1 MSGGLM
7 QLVAYGAQDIY
18 LTGNPQITYFKVVY
32 RRHTNFAMESIE
44 QTFMGNP
51 DFGKKV
57 TALISRNGDLIHRV
71 YLQVEL
77 PEIDPSVSG
86 RWTDE
91 VGHHLIR
98 IAEVEIGGQRIDRHF
113 GDWLQIWS
121 ELTLPF
127 GMRTTYNKMV
137 GKTLALCTFNTAIK
151 PRTTLYIPL
160 QFWFCRNAGLALPL
174 IALQYHEVKI
184 NMEFRPIELLW
195 VDVSGSFDPNVRNH
209 HLLSCS
215 LWVDYIYLDT
225 DERRRFAQVSHEYLI
240 EQLQFTG
247 EESISNTSNKIRL
260 SFNHPSKELIWVV
273 QKDSHI
279 GVPGAPVNNQW
290 SNYQLDA
297 FDVVSTPFAMYDAPN
312 YGGVG
317 GNFSTT
323 GGATVGATFGD
334 PVVFAKL
341 QLNGHDRFAGREGS
355 YFNLVQVYQSHT
367 SGTLSEGINIYSFG
381 LKPEEHQPSG
391 TVNFSRIDNA
401 TLQFAVHPGTF
412 QAVNPETGQITVTT
426 ARVRIYAT
434 NYNVLRI
441 MSGINIENVSFS
453 TCAQQETPLLVLNIT
468 NEEKACKHSG
478 LLIN

>member
-1 MSGGLM
+1 
-7 QLVAYGAQDIY
+7 
-18 LTGNPQITYFKVVY
+18 
-32 RRHTNFAMESIE
+32 
-44 QTFMGNP
+44 
-51 DFGKKV
+51 
-57 TALISRNGDLIHRV
+57 
-71 YLQVEL
+71 
-77 PEIDPSVSG
+77 
-86 RWTDE
+86 
-91 VGHHLIR
+91 
-98 IAEVEIGGQRIDRHF
+98 
-113 GDWLQIWS
+113 
-121 ELTLPF
+121 
-127 GMRTTYNKMV
+127 MV
-137 GKTLALCTFNTAIK
+137 GKTLELCTFNNQVK
-151 PRTTLYIPL
+151 PRTTLYVPL

-195 VDVSGSFDPNVRNH
+195 VDDAGSVDPNVKGQ

-240 EQLQFTG
+240 EQLQYTG
-247 EESISNTSNKIRL
+247 EESINNTANKIRL

-279 GVPGAPVNNQW
+279 GTPGTRVSNQW

-297 FDVVSTPFAMYDAPN
+297 FDVVGTPFAMYDAPN

-323 GGATVGATFGD
+323 GGATVGASFGN

-341 QLNGHDRFAGREGS
+341 QLNGHDRFTGREGT
-355 YFNLVQVYQSHT
+355 YFNLVQLYQHHT
-367 SGTLSEGINIYSFG
+367 SGALSEGINIYSFG

-401 TLQFAVHPGTF
+401 TLQFSVHPGTF
-412 QAVNPETGQITVTT
+412 QAIDPETGQIAVTT
-426 ARVRIYAT
+426 ARVRIYTT

-441 MSGINIENVSFS
+441 MSGINSETFIVSS
-453 TCAQQETPLLVLNIT
+453 TCSQQETPCLVLDLT
-468 NEEKACKHSG
+468 N
-478 LLIN
+478 

>member
-1 MSGGLM
+1 MSGALM
-7 QLVAYGAQDIY
+7 QIVAYGAQDIY
-18 LTGNPQITYFKVVY
+18 LTGNPQITYFKLVY
-32 RRHTNFAMESIE
+32 RRHTNFAMESVE
-44 QTFMGNP
+44 QTFNGNP

-57 TALISRNGDLIHRV
+57 SAVISRNGDLIHQV
-71 YLQVEL
+71 FLQVEM
-77 PEIDPSVSG
+77 PEIEPTVSG

-91 VGHHLIR
+91 VGHHLLR
-98 IAEVEIGGQRIDRHF
+98 YVEVEIGGQRIDRHY

-121 ELTLPF
+121 ELTLPY
-127 GMRTTYNKMV
+127 GKRTTYNKMI
-137 GKTLALCTFNTAIK
+137 GKTPQMCSFNTSIK
-151 PRTTLYIPL
+151 PHTTLYVPL

-184 NMEFRPIELLW
+184 NIEFRPVELLW
-195 VDVSGSFDPNVRNH
+195 ISANGNVEPNLRNAH
-209 HLLSCS
+209 MLSCS

-240 EQLQFTG
+240 EQLQYTG
-247 EESISNTSNKIRL
+247 EESINTTSNKTRL

-279 GVPGAPVNNQW
+279 GTPGTAVNNQW

-297 FDVVSTPFAMYDAPN
+297 FDVFSTPFTMYDAVN

-323 GGATVGATFGD
+323 EGLTVGVNNGGN
-334 PVVFAKL
+334 PVGYAKL
-341 QLNGHDRFAGREGS
+341 QLNSQDRFAGREGT
-355 YFNLVQVYQSHT
+355 YFNLVQVYQAHT
-367 SGTLSEGINIYSFG
+367 SGSLSAGINIYSFG

-401 TLQFAVHPGTF
+401 TLLYTVHPGTF
-412 QAVNPETGQITVTT
+412 QAVDPETGTVSATT

-441 MSGINIENVSFS
+441 MSGMG
-453 TCAQQETPLLVLNIT
+453 
-468 NEEKACKHSG
+468 G
-478 LLIN
+478 LAYSN